1 MDILRGAL
9 GVAVILG
16 LCAAFST
23 DRRAISGRLIM
34 AGLALQILLGLLVF
48 RTSVGESSV
57 QAITEAFTRV
67 LDFSYTGSSF
77 VFGTIGSK
85 DAPGGPYL
93 AFQMLPIIIYFAAIM
108 AILYHLGIMQVVI
121 YLFAR
126 LLGHLLRVS
135 GAESMAVTANIFVG
149 MTEAPLVV
157 RPYLE
162 RMTQSELMALMCGGF
177 ATVAGTVLGVY
188 ISFVGEE
195 YGAYLIAASVMS
207 APAAFVISK
216 TLVPETASPATGA
229 DLRLE
234 FHRSAHNL
242 LDAIAVGVK
251 DGLFLALNIGAMLIA
266 FYALIALI
274 NWPLEAWFGASL
286 QQVFGVLLMPLAW
299 CLGVE
304 WGAQAESF
312 GTLLGMKLCIN
323 EWIAYDELRG
333 MIQEESLSPR
343 SIKIATFA
351 LCGFANLGS
360 VGITLGGLGQLVPS
374 RRRDLSRLVLRAMIG
389 GALASFLTAAVAGIF
404 V

>member
-1 MDILRGAL
+1 MDILRGAF

-16 LCAAFST
+16 ICVALST
-23 DRRAISGRLIM
+23 NRRAISGRLII
-34 AGLALQILLGLLVF
+34 AGLALQVVLGLFVF
-48 RTSVGESSV
+48 KTSLGENAV
-57 QAITEAFTRV
+57 RAVTDAFTRV
-67 LDFSYTGSSF
+67 LGFSYTGSSF
-77 VFGTIGSK
+77 VFGKLGGR
-85 DAPGGPYL
+85 DNPDGPYL

-108 AILYHLGIMQVVI
+108 AILYHLGIMQVVV

-126 LLGHLLRVS
+126 LLGRLLRVS
-135 GAESMAVTANIFVG
+135 GAESMVVTANIFVG

-188 ISFVGEE
+188 ISFVGNE

-207 APAAFVISK
+207 APAAFVVSK
-216 TLVPETASPATGA
+216 TLVPETEAPETGA
-229 DLRLE
+229 GLRLE
-234 FHRSAHNL
+234 FHRRGHNL
-242 LDAIAVGVK
+242 LDAISVGVK
-251 DGLFLALNIGAMLIA
+251 DGLYLALNIAAMLIA

-274 NWPLEAWFGASL
+274 NWPLEAWFDSSL
-286 QQVFGVLLMPLAW
+286 QQVLGILLMPLAW

-304 WGAQAESF
+304 WGTQAENL

-333 MIQEESLSPR
+333 MIQAASLNPR

-360 VGITLGGLGQLVPS
+360 VGITLGGLGHLVPS
-374 RRRDLSRLVLRAMIG
+374 RRKELSSLVLKAMIG
-389 GALASFLTAAVAGIF
+389 GALASFLTAAIAGIF